1 MAPELL
7 RGAHRTIATDVYAFG
22 VVLVE
27 VISREEPYQG
37 EDFKEVLEAVADPA
51 LEKRPD
57 VPPTCGQEVAV
68 TMRDCW
74 RADPALRPS
83 FEELAK
89 RLKCMNP
96 SSIGQVDIIKGGRQE
111 TRRVSSIVARGRADN
126 DHALLYDVFPKHVAD
141 ALRAGKKVA
150 PELKDIVTIFF
161 SDIVGFTDISATL
174 APEKVCRMLDRLY
187 SKFDALSYQRSVFKV
202 ETIGDAYM
210 AVTNLVED
218 QSDSHAE
225 RIARFALEAVALA
238 QETLIDEEDP
248 SRGYI
253 NIRVGFHS
261 GPVVAN
267 VVGTRNLRYCL
278 FGDTVNT
285 ASRMESMSAK
295 NSVHCSRRAA
305 DALRQQAPDIQ
316 LFSRGWIMVKGK
328 GEMETFWV
336 GFKPSQG
343 AESSPPAES
352 RQQMMM
358 SPSVSV
364 RIEL

>member
-1 MAPELL
+1 
-7 RGAHRTIATDVYAFG
+7 

-37 EDFKEVLEAVADPA
+37 QDFKDVLAAVADPER
-51 LEKRPD
+51 EKRPV
-57 VPPTCGQEVAV
+57 VPPTSGQEVAV

-74 RADPALRPS
+74 RADPALRPT
-83 FEELAK
+83 FEELEK

-96 SSIGQVDIIKGGRQE
+96 SSIGQVDIIKGGSQE
-111 TRRVSSIVARGRADN
+111 MRRVSSVGARGRADN
-126 DHALLYDVFPKHVAD
+126 DYALLYDVFPKHVAD
-141 ALRAGKKVA
+141 ALRAGKKVD
-150 PELKDIVTIFF
+150 PEHKDIVTIFF

-285 ASRMESMSAK
+285 ASRMESTSAK
-295 NSVHCSRRAA
+295 NLVHCSRKAA
-305 DALRQQAPDIQ
+305 DALRQQAPDIK
-316 LFSRGWIMVKGK
+316 LFSRGDIKVKGK

-336 GFKPSQG
+336 GCKPSRG
-343 AESSPPAES
+343 PESGPLAETTRPEGPPAET
-352 RQQMMM
+352 RHQMLMFPTG
-358 SPSVSV
+358 STK
-364 RIEL
+364 IEL